1 MDDFSHR
8 SGYRLQM
15 RRAVAAAMLQV
26 ALATPLAAQD
36 RPAPTPP
43 PDSTS
48 DGEEHRVFV
57 MDDRPGLRFG
67 DALRLDLTTKVDF
80 ELRHSPDLPVD
91 TTEMERRRIGVDGR
105 VFDFLGFQIEGDFA
119 DDEQP
124 WRDVF
129 VEFRQWRALRVRG
142 GRFKIPFGQERLTSI
157 SDIEFAN
164 RSVASAALTP
174 GRDSGVEVNGRL
186 LGRGLSYNAGV
197 FRHDGDVSRGGT
209 DAPGGRTVAARVV
222 GTPLGW
228 TRASMLERLE
238 LGVGATVGDVPEG
251 LNGLRA
257 LSTYGFEAAAPVYV
271 NGRRVRLG
279 ADAAFTQGP
288 LALRAEFLQAR
299 DARERQGLS
308 DQDLPDVVG
317 RGWYVSASSFVLGRL
332 RGNGAP
338 RSPVLG
344 GGMGAVQLAVRFE
357 SLSFSSDA
365 GGEPALRN
373 PRAARIM
380 SNEVRGT
387 TLGVNWYPVRFV
399 KVQFNVIRE
408 HLQDPERRPDPSRS
422 TITSSVLRLQFA
434 L

>member
-1 MDDFSHR
+1 VDDFSHR
-8 SGYRLQM
+8 SGYRVQM
-15 RRAVAAAMLQV
+15 KRAVAAAMLQL

-80 ELRHSPDLPVD
+80 ELRRSPDLAID
-91 TTEMERRRIGVDGR
+91 EAEMERRRIGVDGR
-105 VFDFLGFQIEGDFA
+105 VFDFLGFQIEGDVA

-157 SDIEFAN
+157 SDIDFAN
-164 RSVASAALTP
+164 RSIASQALTP
-174 GRDSGVEVNGRL
+174 GRDTGIEVNGRL
-186 LGRGLSYNAGV
+186 FGRGLSYNAGV

-209 DAPGGRTVAARVV
+209 EAPGGRTGAARVV
-222 GTPLGW
+222 GTPLAW
-228 TRASMLERLE
+228 TRARLLQRLE

-257 LSTYGFEAAAPVYV
+257 LSTYGFEGASPVYV
-271 NGRRVRLG
+271 YGRRVRVG
-279 ADAAFTQGP
+279 ADAAFTHGP
-288 LALRAEFLQAR
+288 LALRAEFLEAR
-299 DARERQGLS
+299 DTRERQGLS

-317 RGWYVSASSFVLGRL
+317 RGWYVSASSFVLGGL

-338 RSPVLG
+338 RRPVLG
-344 GGMGAVQLAVRFE
+344 GGIGAIQLAARFE

-365 GGEPALRN
+365 DGEPPLRN
-373 PRAARIM
+373 PRAAHIM
-380 SNEVRGT
+380 SNDMRGT

-408 HLQDPERRPDPSRS
+408 HLQDPERRPDPTRS
-422 TITSSVLRLQFA
+422 SITSSVLRIQFA

>member
-1 MDDFSHR
+1 VDDFSHR
-8 SGYRLQM
+8 SGYRVQM
-15 RRAVAAAMLQV
+15 MRAVAAAMLQV
-26 ALATPLAAQD
+26 ALASPLAAQD

-119 DDEQP
+119 DDERP

-164 RSVASAALTP
+164 RSIASAALTP
-174 GRDSGVEVNGRL
+174 GRDTGVEVNGRL
-186 LGRGLSYNAGV
+186 FGRGLNYNAGV
-197 FRHDGDVSRGGT
+197 FRHDGDVSRDGT

-228 TRASMLERLE
+228 TRAPMLQRLE

-288 LALRAEFLQAR
+288 LALRAEFLQVR

-338 RSPVLG
+338 RRPVLG
-344 GGMGAVQLAVRFE
+344 GGIGAVQLAARFE

-365 GGEPALRN
+365 DGEPALRN

-380 SNEVRGT
+380 SNDMRGT

>member
-1 MDDFSHR
+1 MDDVTHR
-8 SGYRLQM
+8 SGYRVQM
-15 RRAVAAAMLQV
+15 MLAVAAAMLHLT
-26 ALATPLAAQD
+26 LATPLAAQD
-36 RPAPTPP
+36 RPAPP
-43 PDSTS
+43 PDSTA

-57 MDDRPGLRFG
+57 MEDRPSLRFG

-80 ELRHSPDLPVD
+80 ELRHSSDLALD
-91 TTEMERRRIGVDGR
+91 KAEMERRRIGVDGR
-105 VFDFLGFQIEGDFA
+105 VFDFLGFQIEGDVA
-119 DDEQP
+119 DDKQP

-129 VEFRQWRALRVRG
+129 VELRQWRALRVRG

-164 RSVASAALTP
+164 RSIASEALTA
-174 GRDSGVEVNGRL
+174 GRDTGVEVSGRL
-186 LGRGLSYNAGV
+186 FGRSLSYNAGV

-209 DAPGGRTVAARVV
+209 DAPADRTIAARVT
-222 GTPLGW
+222 GAPLAW
-228 TRASMLERLE
+228 TRAPMLHRLE

-271 NGRRVRLG
+271 SGRRVRLG

-288 LALRAEFLQAR
+288 LALRAEFLEAR
-299 DARERQGLS
+299 DARERQGLG
-308 DQDLPDVVG
+308 DEDLPEVVG

-338 RSPVLG
+338 RRPLLG
-344 GGMGAVQLAVRFE
+344 GGIGAIQLAARFE
-357 SLSFSSDA
+357 SLSFGSEAD
-365 GGEPALRN
+365 GEPAFRN
-373 PRAARIM
+373 PRAAHIM
-380 SNEVRGT
+380 SNDMRGT

-408 HLQDPERRPDPSRS
+408 HLQDPERRPDPTRS
-422 TITSSVLRLQFA
+422 SMTSSVLRVQFA